1 MRLQTLRCDAR
12 LSRELNDRRKGTIL
26 VVTAMVLTALIGLLG
41 LVIDAGQLMTAHR
54 QTQNAAD
61 AAATAAA
68 MDLLTGKSNPTAI
81 ATGTTFVQ
89 QYNGLAS
96 ATVTINIPP
105 SSGPHI
111 AKPNYVE
118 AIITVSVPA
127 RFIRALGGAST
138 RNVTARAVA
147 GFEGVTSGEGVIALD
162 PTIRPGISVGGG
174 GSLKVN
180 GGVIDNSEGGGVDQ
194 NGNPINNG
202 GTGYAASTA
211 NNSTLMATNMQVV
224 GGVNNPANFKNYDT
238 TSSLNPL
245 HTGQM
250 IQPDPLLYLPT
261 PTAANG
267 ADTTNRGSVS
277 VSGNQVRTLLPG
289 VYSSISITGGTTTF
303 SPGIYILTGGNTN
316 TLKLN
321 GGTVNGTGVMF
332 YNTGSDFNVNTGL
345 PDSADF
351 ATAPPASGNA
361 SFGGIAI
368 TTTVNL
374 TAYNNPAS
382 PFNGM
387 LIYQRRRN
395 TEPLKISGN
404 AGAGLLAGTIY
415 SKWALNSI
423 TGQGTYNAQFI
434 VGSMA
439 VIGNGTVTINY
450 AGQNLG
456 KGYEVF
462 LVE

>member
-1 MRLQTLRCDAR
+1 MRLQTLRCDER

-26 VVTAMVLTALIGLLG
+26 VVTAIVLTALIGLLG

-68 MDLLTGKSNPTAI
+68 MDLISGKSNATAI
-81 ATGTTFVQ
+81 ATAKTYVQ
-89 QYNGLAS
+89 QHNAMGS
-96 ATVTINIPP
+96 ATVTVNIPP
-105 SSGPHI
+105 SSGPHL
-111 AKPNYVE
+111 ADSHYAE
-118 AIITVSVPA
+118 AIVTVSVTA
-127 RFIRALGGAST
+127 RFIRALGGASS

-147 GFEGVTSGEGVIALD
+147 GYEPVTSGEGVIALD
-162 PTIRPGISVGGG
+162 PSVRPGISVGGG

-180 GGVIDNSEGGGVDQ
+180 GGVIDNSEGGGVDE
-194 NGNPINNG
+194 NGNPVNNM

-211 NNSTLMATNMQVV
+211 NNSTLMAKNMQVV
-224 GGVNNPANFKNYDT
+224 GGVNTPANFLNYDT

-245 HTGQM
+245 HTGAM
-250 IQPDPLLYLPT
+250 LHPDPLLYMPT

-267 ADTTNRGSVS
+267 ADPTNRGSVS
-277 VSGNQVRTLLPG
+277 VTGNQIRTLYPG

-303 SPGIYILTGGNTN
+303 SPGIYILTGGNIN
-316 TLKLN
+316 TLKIN
-321 GGTVNGTGVMF
+321 GGNINGTGVMF

-395 TEPLKISGN
+395 TAELKISGN

-415 SKWALNSI
+415 SKWARNSI

-439 VIGNGTVTINY
+439 VVGNGTVTINY